1 MSFSDYSETP
11 ASIPPC
17 FKQWDSDKARIL
29 IRHKYVKTSRLV
41 LKIGALACY
50 TIRCTPSHAPWGG
63 ALGNDPKETTKRT
76 RHID

>member
-17 FKQWDSDKARIL
+17 FKRRDSDKARIL
-29 IRHKYVKTSRLV
+29 IRHKYVKISRLV

-50 TIRCTPSHAPWGG
+50 TMRCTPSHARWGG
-63 ALGNDPKETTKRT
+63 ALGNDAKETTKRT